1 MTILHSFERSESW
14 PVATKREKNSAALG
28 IRIFVESGL
37 EEERLRLIVKTT
49 VRFLDHLVCPF
60 I

>member
-28 IRIFVESGL
+28 IRIFVESGP
-37 EEERLRLIVKTT
+37 EKERLIVKTT